1 MPEITWVTDEFLVE
15 QRGRRVDGAAA
26 LGVCARPRRWRSS
39 IVWTSAA
46 RSRQS
51 LTFRP
56 LAETVRGALDHAE
69 TTDAAGLAPEREAA
83 LLAEWH
89 GRG

>member
-1 MPEITWVTDEFLVE
+1 M
-15 QRGRRVDGAAA
+15 DGAAA
-26 LGVCARPRRWRSS
+26 LGVCARPRSWRTS

-46 RSRQS
+46 HVEEG
-51 LTFRP
+51 LAFRP
-56 LAETVRGALDHAE
+56 LSDTVRGTLDLAE